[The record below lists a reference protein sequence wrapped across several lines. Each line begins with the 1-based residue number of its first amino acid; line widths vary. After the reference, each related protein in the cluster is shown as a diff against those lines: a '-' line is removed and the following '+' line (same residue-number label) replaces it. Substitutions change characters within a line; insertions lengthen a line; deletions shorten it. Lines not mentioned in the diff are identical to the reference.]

1 MALTE
6 KQIDLIRES
15 HRWLMPESQ
24 RLSTTFYDDLFR
36 RAPHLR
42 KLFREDL
49 AEQGMKFMTAIGM
62 ITGHLDDPRT
72 LDARLEELG
81 RGHAM
86 FDLRPMDYR
95 EMEEA
100 MIDTLAEA
108 FKSKFS
114 SEIEFAW
121 RSAFGHM
128 AARMQTAAA
137 TA

>member
-1 MALTE
+1 LTE

-15 HRWLMPESQ
+15 YRWLMPEAQ

-62 ITGHLDDPRT
+62 ITGHLADPRT

-128 AARMQTAAA
+128 AAHMQTAAA